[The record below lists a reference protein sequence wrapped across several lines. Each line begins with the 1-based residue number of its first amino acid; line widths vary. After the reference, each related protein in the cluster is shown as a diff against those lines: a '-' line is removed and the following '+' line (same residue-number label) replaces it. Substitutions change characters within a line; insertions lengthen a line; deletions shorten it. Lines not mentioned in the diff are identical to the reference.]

1 MAYDPTIKRY
11 AKDLG
16 VPVPNVEFCPTEFP
30 RLHSFPAPYLPL
42 GLANER
48 HDEHFVVLTGKV
60 VALDS
65 LGFLVPA
72 GLALQVEAAK
82 AAGGNWDGGVVLT
95 RYSAADIAAGV
106 KNARGETPAD
116 GEPVVSAL
124 ITDQAFAG
132 LGGAIPAA
140 NNEITV
146 GNHIGVASYSW
157 MRASSD
163 LLSRSDLVPSS
174 PADLRHMAWEPQL
187 ASKTVRTNYCLEYP
201 VAANRNNVALD
212 GQAIAIGSLTTL
224 PLGARVTY
232 DINSDIVP
240 YAEPA
245 QGAIAAADGDNPTA
259 AEIATALDASLKALD
274 LARSRIVGQVIKH
287 NTRSPSSALDKV
299 RSRWEAAGFE
309 ELDKMPGSATEG
321 KAWNLHTAGASAS
334 VVISTFMR

>member
-82 AAGGNWDGGVVLT
+82 VALAGAAAWNDGTVYT

-124 ITDQAFAG
+124 LTDAVFAG
-132 LGGAIPAA
+132 LAGNVPAVNA
-140 NNEITV
+140 EITI
-146 GNHIGVASYSW
+146 GDHIGVASYSW
-157 MRASSD
+157 LRASSD

-174 PADLRHMAWEPQL
+174 PADLRYMAWEPQL

-201 VAANRNNVALD
+201 VAANRDNVALE
-212 GQAIAIGSLTTL
+212 GQAIAIGSLGTL
-224 PLGARVTY
+224 ALGTRVTY

-240 YAEPA
+240 EAGIA
-245 QGAIAAADGDNPTA
+245 DVGAAFSQDDLNAIV
-259 AEIATALDASLKALD
+259 ASLD
-274 LARSRIVGQVIKH
+274 LRRRRCVGQVIKH
-287 NTRSPSSALDKV
+287 NSRVPSSALDKV
-299 RSRWEAAGFE
+299 RSKWEAAGFE
-309 ELDKMPGSATEG
+309 ELDKMPGSATNG
-321 KAWNLHTAGASAS
+321 KPWNLHTAGANAS

>member
-124 ITDQAFAG
+124 ITDAAFAG
-132 LGGAIPAA
+132 LDQGIPAA

-146 GNHIGVASYSW
+146 GDHIGVASYSW
-157 MRASSD
+157 LRASSD
-163 LLSRSDLVPSS
+163 LLSRSDLVPAS
-174 PADLRHMAWEPQL
+174 PADLRYMAWEPQL

-201 VAANRNNVALD
+201 VAANRDNVALD
-212 GQAIAIGSLTTL
+212 GQAIAIGSLGTL
-224 PLGARVTY
+224 ALGTRVTY

-240 YAEPA
+240 EA
-245 QGAIAAADGDNPTA
+245 AIADVGAAFGQD
-259 AEIATALDASLKALD
+259 ALNAVIASLD
-274 LARSRIVGQVIKH
+274 LRRRRCVGQVIKH
-287 NTRSPSSALDKV
+287 NSRVPSSALDKV
-299 RSRWEAAGFE
+299 RSKWEAAGFE
-309 ELDKMPGSATEG
+309 KLDKMPGSATGG
-321 KAWNLHTAGASAS
+321 KPWNLHTAGASAS